1 MQIPPKQTGRK
12 TVYKFADLLTKKK
25 KFYKADA
32 KRIGNIKSCASTWAK
47 KNGVVVT
54 TRLCSGGVT
63 VYLVEEDVS
72 PDNCIGCGSTLG
84 RLCDRCETNLA
95 ALGEAMVK
103 NGLEITD
110 ISLGG

>member
-47 KNGVVVT
+47 KNGARVT
-54 TRLCSGGVT
+54 TRLCKGGIC
-63 VYLVEEDVS
+63 VYLVEYVGA
-72 PDNCIGCGSTLG
+72 NKC
-84 RLCDRCETNLA
+84 
-95 ALGEAMVK
+95 
-103 NGLEITD
+103 
-110 ISLGG
+110 

>member
-25 KFYKADA
+25 KFYRADA

-54 TRLCSGGVT
+54 TRLCKGGIT
-63 VYLVEEDVS
+63 VFLVG
-72 PDNCIGCGSTLG
+72 N
-84 RLCDRCETNLA
+84 
-95 ALGEAMVK
+95 EA
-103 NGLEITD
+103 
-110 ISLGG
+110 